1 MTRLEVVD
9 NDADVVHPLDRHVPE
24 PSGRRWR
31 HRCPYIRLDGELPAG
46 SPAPGGDEW
55 YWHRVVPA
63 LRERGHDAVSVPLPA
78 ADETAGWSEYADV
91 IAALTRPRR
100 TVAVWVQ
107 RSTRLRAEGRRPDR
121 APERHD
127 PEAPRAGGLMV
138 HTRQHEAQ
146 LEYLARIR
154 VHAGGRL
161 GRQGPVLP

>member
-63 LRERGHDAVSVPLPA
+63 LRERGHDAVSVALPA

-91 IAALTRPRR
+91 IAALTLVAQSLCGFSAPLACARKAVDQIVLLNAMIPKPR
-100 TVAVWVQ
+100 
-107 RSTRLRAEGRRPDR
+107 E
-121 APERHD
+121 
-127 PEAPRAGGLMV
+127 PEA
-138 HTRQHEAQ
+138 
-146 LEYLARIR
+146 
-154 VHAGGRL
+154 
-161 GRQGPVLP
+161 